1 MRAVKMLQ
9 STGRRSVSRMDYLM
23 DRFEFFNHLCLP
35 PCFPFPFPNTPSKS
49 CQSLILHFVFQYTA
63 SPKPFFK
70 WNLTTD
76 RLSERKKMVAAEK
89 TVNTIN
95 ILHSK
100 PKQMATDLEIP
111 YWKIWHPLQ
120 SDHSAQSSDW
130 GLRLSPGCTPSKH

>member
-1 MRAVKMLQ
+1 
-9 STGRRSVSRMDYLM
+9 
-23 DRFEFFNHLCLP
+23 
-35 PCFPFPFPNTPSKS
+35 
-49 CQSLILHFVFQYTA
+49 
-63 SPKPFFK
+63 
-70 WNLTTD
+70 
-76 RLSERKKMVAAEK
+76 MVAAEK

-130 GLRLSPGCTPSKH
+130 GFHLVAALHQNIDMNWETPTRVPQGSRRSKVTNKLILTKIYILK